1 MWNGYKIGRESRL
14 RGSVLASLD
23 FLYAALDTTACTV
36 PPAPA
41 CRGASR
47 DRMNFAN
54 ANQVHR
60 KSGGRGLIV
69 RGNPWP

>member
-14 RGSVLASLD
+14 RGSVLASPD

-36 PPAPA
+36 P
-41 CRGASR
+41 GSVASR

-54 ANQVHR
+54 ANQLHR